1 MLTKLKEERDKK
13 RLSVNL
19 LHTDP
24 SSPRTNLP
32 FSEVAAL
39 IVKDDSCPNNQQ
51 AVMTISLKI
60 GLYVKG
66 CSSFN
71 HHILGQ

>member
-39 IVKDDSCPNNQQ
+39 IVKDDSCPNNP
-51 AVMTISLKI
+51 A
-60 GLYVKG
+60 
-66 CSSFN
+66 SSDDNFSGN
-71 HHILGQ
+71 RTVRQRLF